1 MSQTL
6 SGTIIGGGNIYSSPA
21 TKLDEEL
28 SSTSINAVQNKVITT
43 ELNKKLDAS
52 SFDMNNIVPKTA
64 AAHNALCR
72 GKDLTSYE
80 ARLNNEKDPY
90 DTKSILAKRQE
101 IRDKINVLQQQLDTL
116 QAEEE
121 SINAEK

>member
-1 MSQTL
+1 M
-6 SGTIIGGGNIYSSPA
+6 
-21 TKLDEEL
+21 KLEL
-28 SSTSINAVQNKVITT
+28 SSATSEIGDYRI
-43 ELNKKLDAS
+43 
-52 SFDMNNIVPKTA
+52 IKT
-64 AAHNALCR
+64 
-72 GKDLTSYE
+72 YE

-116 QAEEE
+116 QAKEE

>member
-1 MSQTL
+1 MNEKEHQMESISQE
-6 SGTIIGGGNIYSSPA
+6 IINL
-21 TKLDEEL
+21 KLEL
-28 SSTSINAVQNKVITT
+28 SSATSEIGDYRI
-43 ELNKKLDAS
+43 
-52 SFDMNNIVPKTA
+52 IKT
-64 AAHNALCR
+64 
-72 GKDLTSYE
+72 YE

-116 QAEEE
+116 QAKEE

>member
-1 MSQTL
+1 M
-6 SGTIIGGGNIYSSPA
+6 
-21 TKLDEEL
+21 KLEL
-28 SSTSINAVQNKVITT
+28 SSATSEIGDYRI
-43 ELNKKLDAS
+43 
-52 SFDMNNIVPKTA
+52 IKT
-64 AAHNALCR
+64 
-72 GKDLTSYE
+72 YE

-101 IRDKINVLQQQLDTL
+101 IRDKINALQQKLDTL

>member
-1 MSQTL
+1 MNEKEHQMESISQE
-6 SGTIIGGGNIYSSPA
+6 IINL
-21 TKLDEEL
+21 KLEL
-28 SSTSINAVQNKVITT
+28 SSATSEIGDYRI
-43 ELNKKLDAS
+43 
-52 SFDMNNIVPKTA
+52 IKT
-64 AAHNALCR
+64 
-72 GKDLTSYE
+72 YE

>member
-1 MSQTL
+1 M
-6 SGTIIGGGNIYSSPA
+6 
-21 TKLDEEL
+21 KLEL
-28 SSTSINAVQNKVITT
+28 SSATSEIGDYRI
-43 ELNKKLDAS
+43 
-52 SFDMNNIVPKTA
+52 IKT
-64 AAHNALCR
+64 
-72 GKDLTSYE
+72 YE

-101 IRDKINVLQQQLDTL
+101 IRDKINTLQQQLDTL

>member
-1 MSQTL
+1 M
-6 SGTIIGGGNIYSSPA
+6 
-21 TKLDEEL
+21 KLEL
-28 SSTSINAVQNKVITT
+28 SSATSEIGDYRI
-43 ELNKKLDAS
+43 
-52 SFDMNNIVPKTA
+52 IKT
-64 AAHNALCR
+64 
-72 GKDLTSYE
+72 YE

-101 IRDKINVLQQQLDTL
+101 IRDKINTLQQQLDIL

>member
-1 MSQTL
+1 MK
-6 SGTIIGGGNIYSSPA
+6 P
-21 TKLDEEL
+21 EL
-28 SSTSINAVQNKVITT
+28 SSATSEIGDYRI
-43 ELNKKLDAS
+43 
-52 SFDMNNIVPKTA
+52 IKT
-64 AAHNALCR
+64 
-72 GKDLTSYE
+72 YE

>member
-1 MSQTL
+1 M
-6 SGTIIGGGNIYSSPA
+6 
-21 TKLDEEL
+21 KLEL
-28 SSTSINAVQNKVITT
+28 SSATSEIGDYRI
-43 ELNKKLDAS
+43 
-52 SFDMNNIVPKTA
+52 IKT
-64 AAHNALCR
+64 
-72 GKDLTSYE
+72 YE

-121 SINAEK
+121 SINAENN

>member
-1 MSQTL
+1 MNEKEHQMESISQE
-6 SGTIIGGGNIYSSPA
+6 IINL
-21 TKLDEEL
+21 KLEL
-28 SSTSINAVQNKVITT
+28 SSATSEIGDYRI
-43 ELNKKLDAS
+43 
-52 SFDMNNIVPKTA
+52 IKT
-64 AAHNALCR
+64 
-72 GKDLTSYE
+72 YE

-121 SINAEK
+121 SINAENN

>member
-1 MSQTL
+1 M
-6 SGTIIGGGNIYSSPA
+6 
-21 TKLDEEL
+21 KLEL
-28 SSTSINAVQNKVITT
+28 SSATSEIGDYRI
-43 ELNKKLDAS
+43 
-52 SFDMNNIVPKTA
+52 IKT
-64 AAHNALCR
+64 
-72 GKDLTSYE
+72 YE

-101 IRDKINVLQQQLDTL
+101 IRDKINALQQQLDTL

>member
-1 MSQTL
+1 M
-6 SGTIIGGGNIYSSPA
+6 
-21 TKLDEEL
+21 KLEL
-28 SSTSINAVQNKVITT
+28 SSSTSEIGDYRI
-43 ELNKKLDAS
+43 
-52 SFDMNNIVPKTA
+52 IKT
-64 AAHNALCR
+64 
-72 GKDLTSYE
+72 YE
-80 ARLNNEKDPY
+80 ARINNEKDPY